1 MSESIPFNQSPIR
14 TPAAQSLELL
24 TRIAAGIEA
33 QNALLTA
40 LTGSIEH
47 LIEISE
53 SGAEASAD
61 AAQMLGKFSEAW
73 SRPRPEGTR
82 AAVAAPAAAAG
93 PTVVFMADTIS
104 YGIAEDGKP
113 VYKAKGGQYTKFG
126 VRVWPEALQA
136 LGIDAATLKPGPN
149 AFGKAV
155 VALMGEK
162 GPQKVIGLA

>member
-1 MSESIPFNQSPIR
+1 MSDQIPFNQSPIR

-24 TRIAAGIEA
+24 TRIAAGIEQ
-33 QNALLTA
+33 QNALLAT
-40 LTGSIEH
+40 LTDSIAH
-47 LIEISE
+47 LIEISDA
-53 SGAEASAD
+53 SAQSSAD
-61 AAQMLGKFSEAW
+61 AAEVLAKFSDAW
-73 SRPRPEGTR
+73 SRPQA

-126 VRVWPEALQA
+126 VRVWPEALMA